1 MKFGDLETFMSSL
14 GETQYYV
21 FEEDLP
27 EFLVLEKLEA
37 LT

>member
-14 GETQYYV
+14 GEYYV